1 MEASKQRSYNLGVQE
16 TKGRMTK
23 ELAGVYREYCQEV
36 WAKALNLAKVPATL
50 DLWRAE
56 NIYYLEDL
64 REAFKAPLGL
74 EANATPTAT
83 MPEQLPSPQ
92 VVLLPPPPP
101 PTPEARK
108 GNSKAGNQ
116 GRGVEVA
123 TGKEVGLGKAWPE
136 DNGKGQED

>member
-83 MPEQLPSPQ
+83 VPEQLPSPQ
-92 VVLLPPPPP
+92 VVLLPPPPSHP
-101 PTPEARK
+101 
-108 GNSKAGNQ
+108 
-116 GRGVEVA
+116 
-123 TGKEVGLGKAWPE
+123 
-136 DNGKGQED
+136 